1 MRNDYWK
8 KHIIWSSDKQL
19 ASNIN
24 YKYMSSD
31 RFSSQ
36 KVISLESYKKN
47 GAPVQTP
54 VWLVEDAGT
63 IYVRTDAKTW
73 KAKRIRK
80 NPAVRIAPSNMR
92 GAILGSWVKGEAHFV
107 EGEEANH
114 ILNLFKKKYG
124 IIGRIIDFFN
134 RLRGKRSSTV
144 IAIKVEN

>member
-1 MRNDYWK
+1 MDNIVTDR
-8 KHIIWSSDKQL
+8 QL
-19 ASNIN
+19 ASQIN
-24 YKYMSSD
+24 YNYMSSA
-31 RFSSQ
+31 RFPNQ
-36 KVISLESYKKN
+36 RVISLESYKKN

-63 IYVRTDAKTW
+63 IYVRTSPKTW

-107 EGEEANH
+107 GGEQADH

-124 IIGRIIDFFN
+124 IMGRITDFFN
-134 RLRGKRSSTV
+134 MLRGKRSTTV
-144 IAIKVEN
+144 IAIKIEN